1 MYYGGKLCLT
11 LERMRTVYI
20 VIHEWDKVL
29 HILKSLTAKES
40 NMYTKSLSFTPNLS
54 SHASATLQKHTKARF
69 KKLLLLPT
77 FVLMC
82 ISLSACLEESEDTKS
97 ANAEQS
103 QYASQI
109 DQLFAEYDDL
119 SAPGAAVAV
128 VKDGQTIFSK
138 GYGSAN
144 LEYDIPVSSST
155 VFHIASVSKQ
165 FTVFS
170 ILLLAEEGKL
180 SFDDNIRKYIPEVP
194 DFGEV
199 ITLRHLA
206 SHTSGLRDQWTL
218 LVMAGWRFDD
228 VITKEHIMK
237 LVEKQKELNFKPGE
251 EYLYSNTGFTLLAEV
266 VARVSEQTFAEF
278 TQDRIFAPLGMNS
291 TLFYDDH
298 QKIVK
303 NRAYS
308 YAPLE
313 DGYQKTVLS
322 YANVGATSLFTTVED
337 LSLWAI
343 NFENVKVGSE
353 GLIEEMNTL
362 AVLNNSETFG
372 GAYGQFVSQHKGLE
386 YIQHGGADAGYRTFF
401 ARFPEQ
407 DLAVSVFNNVA
418 TANPRKLALGVADIF
433 LEDALPSSADMEQA
447 SAQPNE
453 TEGVELIELDEET
466 LATFEGHYWNEDG
479 AYSRQ
484 MYIKDGVLMYSR
496 GGENESPL
504 DPISNDTFKM
514 LEVDVDLYVQFDT
527 QSTPKQM
534 IVTEGD
540 ESPTISIA
548 YEPLMGTEENLADY
562 AGTYYSDELST
573 SYELIL
579 GENEIVFRHSRH
591 SDVSITPIKE
601 NMFTSEQWALSSVR
615 FERDEN
621 NAVSGMR
628 VTNGRVRNLY
638 FERR

>member
-1 MYYGGKLCLT
+1 VCLSY
-11 LERMRTVYI
+11 EHKRIAY
-20 VIHEWDKVL
+20 VL
-29 HILKSLTAKES
+29 ILPPPKSLHLLNKTKTAKDSLMDNNILRFTTHLAS
-40 NMYTKSLSFTPNLS
+40 NTPALLYQNS
-54 SHASATLQKHTKARF
+54 KVRF

-77 FVLMC
+77 LALMC
-82 ISLSACLEESEDTKS
+82 ISLSACLAETDETKS
-97 ANAEQS
+97 ANAKQS
-103 QYASQI
+103 PYASQI

-119 SAPGAAVAV
+119 NAPGAAVAV

-144 LEYDIPVSSST
+144 LEYDIPVSPST

-180 SFDDNIRKYIPEVP
+180 SFDDDIRKYIPEVP
-194 DFGEV
+194 DFGKV

-206 SHTSGLRDQWTL
+206 SHTSGLRDQWNL

-228 VITKEHIMK
+228 VITKEHVMK

-278 TQDRIFAPLGMNS
+278 TQDRIFAPLGMDS

-308 YAPLE
+308 YAPNE
-313 DGYQKTVLS
+313 DGYQKIVLS

-337 LSLWAI
+337 LSLWAM

-353 GLIEEMNTL
+353 SLIEEMNTL
-362 AVLNNSETFG
+362 AVLNNGETFG

-407 DLAVSVFNNVA
+407 GLAVSVFNNVA
-418 TANPRKLALGVADIF
+418 TANPRNLALGVADIF
-433 LEDALPSSADMEQA
+433 LEDALTSSADMEQA
-447 SAQPNE
+447 NAQSGK
-453 TEGVELIELDEET
+453 TKAVELIELDEAT

-484 MYIKDGVLMYSR
+484 MYIQDGVLMYSR

-504 DPISNDTFKM
+504 GPISNDTFKM

-527 QSTPKQM
+527 QSTPNQM

-540 ESPTISIA
+540 EAPTISIA
-548 YEPLMGTEENLADY
+548 YEPLMGTEENLAEY

-573 SYELIL
+573 SYELIP
-579 GENEIVFRHSRH
+579 GESEIVFRHSRH
-591 SDVSITPIKE
+591 SDVSITPIKD
-601 NMFTSEQWALSSVR
+601 NMFTSEQWVLNSVR

-621 NAVSGMR
+621 NSVTGMR